1 MIRFISCFFAIF
13 LFACKPSQSE
23 VCEDEF
29 KANPQFVLDEMVG
42 TWKNQDGI
50 HFERWRKVD
59 RSHYLSDV
67 YSVEGKDTVL
77 QEVAKVYFVDRKWNF
92 ENWVKVQNEN
102 QNVIFSAATWD
113 DRKIAFKNPTHDFP
127 TEIHYEVVSDS
138 MMTAFILGKNDL
150 GKSDTIHFKYR
161 RLN

>member
-1 MIRFISCFFAIF
+1 MIRLILSFLVLL
-13 LFACKPSQSE
+13 LFACKPAQDE
-23 VCEDEF
+23 NYEDEF
-29 KANPQFVLDEMVG
+29 MAKPQIVLDEMVG

-59 RSHYLSDV
+59 STHYLSDV
-67 YSVEGKDTVL
+67 YIVESKDTIL
-77 QEVAKVYFVDRKWNF
+77 QEVAKVYFSDKKWNF
-92 ENWVKVQNEN
+92 ENWVKDQNNN

-113 DRKIAFKNPTHDFP
+113 DRNIAFKNPSHDFP
-127 TEIHYEVVSDS
+127 TEIHYEVISDS
-138 MMTAFILGKNDL
+138 IMTALILGKNDL